1 MGAFFLNQKF
11 CYGYLLRK
19 MGKFTNLINELTKCT
34 SYATDCRSIH
44 LGIDSKDPFPYAQV
58 QQAQVL
64 TLNCRVR
71 SCVVNAFFV
80 VGNNNLN
87 VKKKHVLSF
96 QAEGGRSMGVSS
108 PGRVDIFPKN
118 ERRGRFSLQS
128 HQANQRMK
136 QIRSRPMFSVFRF
149 SELF

>member
-1 MGAFFLNQKF
+1 MGFLGAFFLNQKF

-19 MGKFTNLINELTKCT
+19 MGKFTNLINDLPKCN

-71 SCVVNAFFV
+71 SCVVNAFFA

-87 VKKKHVLSF
+87 VKKKHMSF
-96 QAEGGRSMGVSS
+96 HFRQRGSVHGG
-108 PGRVDIFPKN
+108 F
-118 ERRGRFSLQS
+118 FSRTS
-128 HQANQRMK
+128 GY
-136 QIRSRPMFSVFRF
+136 FS
-149 SELF
+149 